1 MTSAAFHSI
10 WLPLQGRFY
19 RIAFYILE
27 NEADAKD
34 AVQEL
39 YLKLWNIRDQLDII
53 RNPAAYGS
61 LLIRNLC
68 IDRIRKA
75 RPAEPLRDDLASK
88 APPDEDLERRE
99 ELREVMKRLESL
111 PESQRKLLTL
121 RVIKGLS
128 YEEISQK
135 TGLSPLNIRVQVS
148 LARKKLKP

>member
-88 APPDEDLERRE
+88 DPPDEELEQNPRSRSAK
-99 ELREVMKRLESL
+99 LRIAEK
-111 PESQRKLLTL
+111 
-121 RVIKGLS
+121 I
-128 YEEISQK
+128 
-135 TGLSPLNIRVQVS
+135 
-148 LARKKLKP
+148 